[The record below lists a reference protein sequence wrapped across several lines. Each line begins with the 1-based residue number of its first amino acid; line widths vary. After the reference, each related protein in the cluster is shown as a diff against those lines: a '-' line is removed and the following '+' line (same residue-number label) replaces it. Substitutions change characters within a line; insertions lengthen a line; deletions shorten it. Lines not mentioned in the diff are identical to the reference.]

1 MILCVSLM
9 FRYSF
14 NMENEARQIEDDVRA
29 VLDRGLR
36 TPDLGGNSSTQEFG
50 DAVVAALQGKY

>member
-1 MILCVSLM
+1 MILCLSLM

-14 NMENEARQIEDDVRA
+14 NMENEARQIEDAVRA

>member
-14 NMENEARQIEDDVRA
+14 NMENEARQIEDAVRA